1 MPSRNRRGEKL
12 RQIPGMTPSLL
23 SLPPGCAFR
32 TRCPRADAVC
42 EQEPEPS
49 QPVPGQTTRC
59 FHPLLC
65 GAGMTAA
72 PIIELRGV
80 SKRFGPTYDAAAR
93 IARSIS
99 RRLGAAQKNEV
110 VHAVDSVDL
119 TVARGEVVGLVG
131 ESGCGKS
138 TLGRMVAGID
148 AAIGRAR
155 SCSRATTS
163 PRCRP
168 IARAMRS

>member
-1 MPSRNRRGEKL
+1 
-12 RQIPGMTPSLL
+12 
-23 SLPPGCAFR
+23 
-32 TRCPRADAVC
+32 
-42 EQEPEPS
+42 
-49 QPVPGQTTRC
+49 
-59 FHPLLC
+59 
-65 GAGMTAA
+65 MTAA

-99 RRLGAAQKNEV
+99 RQLGAAQKNEMV
-110 VHAVDSVDL
+110 LAVDNVDL

-138 TLGRMVAGID
+138 TLGRMVAGH
-148 AAIGRAR
+148 RCRHRTAR

-163 PRCRP
+163 PRCRQT
-168 IARAMRS
+168 ARAMRS